1 MKQVIKVNIVAAA
14 LAGWL
19 MLGASSTEAQYLQ
32 MNLVGY
38 QEGMGR
44 YLDPNLNGWG
54 LAFGPNGP
62 FCVADTNTGVA
73 TFYGRTG
80 KPVPVLVNIPAAPSQ
95 SGVTGLPAG
104 VVYNPTSEFVI
115 SKNGKSA
122 PAKFIFATLDGTI
135 SGWNPEVDPNN
146 AVIMVDNSTELP
158 FPASYSGLALGK
170 NSHGQNVLYAADG
183 GNSLKAT
190 NNRFDMFD
198 GTFNSIGS
206 FTDPNVA
213 VEYPGNTAFQVEYED
228 GKLYVTFGGFAPP
241 FGGVVDVFDIDGNL
255 LKRFAANAPGEG
267 PLVNPWGI
275 AMAPPNFG
283 KFSNALLIGNVEDG
297 RINAFDPST
306 GAFLGPLTHLNGKS
320 IVIPGLWD
328 LSFGGDTRGTGK
340 SNQLFFTA
348 GPNFVKFGGNGLFGV
363 IFHAGPQEPSAV
375 GNK

>member
-54 LAFGPNGP
+54 LAFAPDGP
-62 FCVADTNTGVA
+62 FCVADTSTGGA

-80 KPVPVLVNIPAAPSQ
+80 RPLPMLVSIPAAPSQ
-95 SGVTGLPAG
+95 SAVIGLPAG

-122 PAKFIFATLDGTI
+122 PARFIFATLDGTI
-135 SGWNPEVDPNN
+135 SGWNPEVDQNN

-170 NSHGQNVLYAADG
+170 NSQGHNVLYAADG
-183 GNSLKAT
+183 GNSLTAT